1 MAQKESLL
9 RNETKMIGFDS
20 NCADFST
27 QAMELG
33 LYLLRGVLVFLLLLF
48 WWEGV
53 VVLGLYL
60 SFS

>member
-1 MAQKESLL
+1 MAQENLL
-9 RNETKMIGFDS
+9 RNETKMIGFDF

-33 LYLLRGVLVFLLLLF
+33 LYILRGVLGFLLLF
-48 WWEGV
+48 WWKGI

>member
-1 MAQKESLL
+1 
-9 RNETKMIGFDS
+9 MIGFDF

-33 LYLLRGVLVFLLLLF
+33 LYILRGVLGFLLLF
-48 WWEGV
+48 WWKGI